1 MSAITEIQRRRLGKS
16 GLEPTVLGFGGISIQ
31 SVPTGEAVQ
40 VIRAALDAGINFFDS
55 ARVYTDSEAKMGA
68 AFRGRREECL
78 IATKSL
84 ARSAAGIRRDLE
96 ASLAELETDHVELF
110 QLHNISTAEEL
121 AEVLAA
127 VGALEGVLRA
137 RDEGLCGHVG
147 ITSHNVN
154 VAAAAVRTGCFETLQ
169 IPYNIIEDAADTS
182 GLFRIAEGMD
192 VGVIIMKP
200 LAGGALDLARPA
212 LRFALH
218 PLVTTVIPGMA
229 SRDQVAENVAALAH
243 PGPPSAVELQA
254 LRESVANLGER
265 FCRRCQ
271 YCLPC
276 PQGINIPQVF
286 ICATTATWRGEPE
299 RARSMYERLMTPA
312 SDCTEC
318 GECEERCP
326 YLIPIREMLAEAVK
340 LLEKQPE
347 R

>member
-1 MSAITEIQRRRLGKS
+1 M
-16 GLEPTVLGFGGISIQ
+16 PTVLGFGGISIQ
-31 SVPTGEAVQ
+31 SVPTGEAVP
-40 VIRAALDAGINFFDS
+40 VIRGALDAGINFFDS

-68 AFRGRREECL
+68 AFRGRRTECL

-84 ARSAAGIRRDLE
+84 ARKAPDIRRDLE
-96 ASLAELETDHVELF
+96 TSLAELGTDHVELF
-110 QLHNISTAEEL
+110 QLHNVSRAEEL
-121 AEVLAA
+121 EEVLAA
-127 VGALEGVLRA
+127 GGALEGALRA

-147 ITSHNVN
+147 VTSHNVN

-169 IPYNIIEDAADTS
+169 IPYNIIEDAAATS

-218 PLVTTVIPGMA
+218 PLATTVIPGMVSQA
-229 SRDQVAENVAALAH
+229 QVAENVGALAD
-243 PGPPSAVELQA
+243 PGPPAAGELQA
-254 LRESVANLGER
+254 LRQSAASLGER

-276 PQGINIPQVF
+276 PQDINIPQVF

-312 SDCTEC
+312 SDCTGC

-326 YLIPIREMLAEAVK
+326 YLIPIREMLAEAAE
-340 LLEKQPE
+340 LLEKQPG